1 MMQQLFF
8 AFGSSFAALGV
19 IAGAFGAHALKRH
32 LTEDMLATFE
42 IAVRYQLY
50 HALGL
55 IVVSWAASQWNSQ
68 LIVAGGYS
76 WHIRFFQSLYP
87 QLNGYTLVGRD
98 YTDWWGCL
106 HRWLAMP
113 SVAGDTSL
121 TDGITRSELI
131 SIEDSLEFW

>member
-1 MMQQLFF
+1 MQQLFF

-19 IAGAFGAHALKRH
+19 ITGAFGAHALKRH

-68 LIVAGGYS
+68 LI
-76 WHIRFFQSLYP
+76 
-87 QLNGYTLVGRD
+87 
-98 YTDWWGCL
+98 
-106 HRWLAMP
+106 
-113 SVAGDTSL
+113 SVAGWLFVAGVAIFSGSLYILSL
-121 TDGITRSELI
+121 TGIRWLGAITPIGGVAFIVGWLCLVWLAIRR
-131 SIEDSLEFW
+131 